1 MLLQCKGRDQICT
14 FASEGLLIKCSLLYQ
29 DDCREEAADGIVA
42 RPAPRLG
49 CGHFTHSTEKVE
61 CLKGLILCD
70 V

>member
-1 MLLQCKGRDQICT
+1 MNWL
-14 FASEGLLIKCSLLYQ
+14 KCSLLCQ

-49 CGHFTHSTEKVE
+49 CGHFTHSTEKIE